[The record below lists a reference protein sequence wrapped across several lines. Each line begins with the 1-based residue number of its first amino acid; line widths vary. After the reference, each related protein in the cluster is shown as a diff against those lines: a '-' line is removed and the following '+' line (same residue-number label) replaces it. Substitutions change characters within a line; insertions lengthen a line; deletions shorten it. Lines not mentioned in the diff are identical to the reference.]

1 MGVSYPAVYLDVPLL
16 RAAGLDPEEVEKVAA
31 ERIEKTAG
39 IATVIT
45 RSDIMAQRVPSSRVN
60 DRVLAGFHP
69 ERSGHLLLIQEQ
81 GWFMDEDP
89 HYYATT
95 HGSPHEYDAGVPMM
109 FLAPGLKPQVVEREV
124 GTEDFAPSITGF
136 LGLPA
141 PRQATGRVLAEVRRA
156 TQRGSY
162 NSITGSNRDEPR
174 SD

>member
-1 MGVSYPAVYLDVPLL
+1 MLIEMSLERIRTAILADA
-16 RAAGLDPEEVEKVAA
+16 RSEA